1 MQNMTTDKFSLM
13 ALPSILIVSLLPIPS
28 LSSSPTG
35 LSWATSLSNAML
47 ASSSASTSKR
57 RKLDQELTDSVT
69 VGAELAM
76 AECGKQFKDDVWNC
90 PTTAFRT
97 NQERLENNRE
107 TAFMNAIL
115 SAGVAHT
122 VSRNCSAGGLTV
134 CGCETN
140 NGLEKTEVEWKWGGC
155 SDNLVFGEA
164 ISKRFLDTDSQ
175 TDKPKS
181 LAILHNNKAG
191 RIAVR
196 KTMRTL
202 CKCHGVSGSCA
213 LQSCWRQI
221 GDLRKVGRYLKK
233 QYKGAMKVDYSNG
246 ILQQQNGNL
255 LPSHRNSKPL
265 ISSLKTNVLARGQ
278 RSLGAVNAD
287 KIKKRKLV
295 FLKPSPDYCR
305 MNHRLGHRGVRGR
318 QCELDP
324 EDPTHLMQE
333 SKCTA
338 ICTSCGLVV
347 KREVVEVERSCNC
360 RFEWCCNIK
369 CEVCTSKRIRLTCVP
384 PAHHDQITNNHS

>member
-1 MQNMTTDKFSLM
+1 M
-13 ALPSILIVSLLPIPS
+13 ALPSLLIITLLPIPS
-28 LSSSPTG
+28 SCFGPS
-35 LSWATSLSNAML
+35 SWATSLSNAML
-47 ASSSASTSKR
+47 ASSSSSSSR
-57 RKLDQELTDSVT
+57 RRNIDQDLTDSVT

-76 AECGKQFKDDVWNC
+76 SECAKQFRNDVWNC
-90 PTTAFRT
+90 PTTAFRS

-122 VSRNCSAGGLTV
+122 ISRNCSEGSLAL
-134 CGCETN
+134 CSCETN
-140 NGLEKTEVEWKWGGC
+140 NQLQKTDAEWQWGGC
-155 SDNLVFGEA
+155 SDNLVFGELV
-164 ISKRFLDTDSQ
+164 SKRFLDTDSQ

-196 KTMRTL
+196 KTMKTL
-202 CKCHGVSGSCA
+202 CKCHGVSGSCT
-213 LQSCWRQI
+213 LQSCWRQL

-246 ILQQQNGNL
+246 ILQQQSGNL
-255 LPSHRNSKPL
+255 QPSGRRSKPL
-265 ISSLKTNVLARGQ
+265 STNLATNVLARGS
-278 RSLGAVNAD
+278 RSLGSVDSD

-305 MNHRLGHRGVRGR
+305 INHRLGHRGVRGR
-318 QCELDP
+318 TCELDP
-324 EDPTHLMQE
+324 QDPTHLMQE
-333 SKCTA
+333 SKCAT
-338 ICTSCGLVV
+338 ICTSCGLQV
-347 KREVVEVERSCNC
+347 KREVVLVERSCNC

-369 CEVCTSKRIRLTCVP
+369 CSTCTSKRIKLTCVS
-384 PAHHDQITNNHS
+384 PAYHDRITSNHS